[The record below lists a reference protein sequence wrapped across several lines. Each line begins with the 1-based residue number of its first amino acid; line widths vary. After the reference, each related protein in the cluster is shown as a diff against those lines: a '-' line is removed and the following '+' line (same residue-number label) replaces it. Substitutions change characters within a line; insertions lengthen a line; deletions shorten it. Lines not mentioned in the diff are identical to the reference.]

1 MLPSLRTG
9 GVRHFARVH
18 DKERSVDS
26 ISSAPPSDA
35 SNEGSGLRI
44 DAGTIG
50 SAAAEAQV
58 TPGQLRLLA
67 VASVARHNGVDLHV
81 ADYRQVAGEE
91 VPSPASLAGWA
102 RDQGLWAKAER
113 VKWKHLF
120 RLQGNANPPLPVV
133 LLFNDGSAALMIG
146 TDAAKGVIWVRD
158 PRSSSNDTAIP
169 VDELRLSQSWAG
181 EVLLVRRIRAESEA
195 DRPFSLGWLMGL
207 VAHEKGSLR
216 DICIGSVTL
225 SALTIVP
232 PLLVMTVVDRV
243 VTHHSISTLVL
254 LSVIL
259 GITALY
265 ETLLGYAR
273 RELVQVVSTRVD
285 SKLNVHIFDRLLG
298 LPLDYFE
305 KNPAGQTNYRLSQ
318 IWKIREFLTGKL
330 MGTFLDMFT
339 LVFLLP
345 FLFWMEPT
353 LAWIVLVCAALIAFV
368 ILAFLPALRKL
379 MGKLTAAEANKG
391 STMVETV
398 HGIRTVKS
406 LALEPQRRAEW
417 DERNAIAGDLK
428 LRVGRL
434 ANWPQTIIN
443 PIEGFISRGIIM
455 IGAYIAL
462 SDTTGIAVGGLVAF
476 MMLGSRVTQPLVGL
490 ARLIEDFED
499 VRASI
504 AQVAMVLNNP
514 SETKAMQGGLRPRFA
529 GAVTFDDLTFTYP
542 GAKMPALEKVSF
554 DIKAGTML
562 GVVGRSGSGKS
573 TLTRLLQGINREYN
587 GFLKI
592 DGVELREINLTHLR
606 RSFGVVL
613 QDNFLFRGTVRDNI
627 TAGRPGLTLDDVIR
641 AARLAGA
648 EEFIERLPAGYDTWI
663 EEGSANLSGGQRQ
676 RLAIARAVIADPR
689 IMILDEA
696 TSALDPESEALVNA
710 NLTRLG
716 KGRTMVIV
724 SHRLSSLID
733 CDMILVMDRGRV
745 VDIAPH
751 RTLLERCVIYRTLW
765 AQQNRHLDG
774 NMGRQTPLVPVLA
787 QGD

>member
-1 MLPSLRTG
+1 VCWR
-9 GVRHFARVH
+9 VR
-18 DKERSVDS
+18 DKEFFVDQT
-26 ISSAPPSDA
+26 APAVLGSDA
-35 SNEGSGLRI
+35 ASLINT
-44 DAGTIG
+44 GTIG
-50 SAAAEAQV
+50 SDQ
-58 TPGQLRLLA
+58 PGAGKQARLTA
-67 VASVARHNGVDLHV
+67 VIAVARHHGLDLH
-81 ADYRQVAGEE
+81 ASDFRAAANE
-91 VPSPASLAGWA
+91 VTPSPASLVAWA
-102 RDQGLWAKAER
+102 RDQGLSARAER
-113 VKWKHLF
+113 FRWKQLF
-120 RLQGNANPPLPVV
+120 KLQGNESPAPPIV
-133 LLFNDGSAALMIG
+133 LLLKDGGAGLLVGS
-146 TDAAKGVIWVRD
+146 DAARNIVWLRD
-158 PRSSSNDTAIP
+158 PAASPSDPAVP
-169 VDELRLSQSWAG
+169 VDELRLSQAWSG
-181 EVLLVRRIRAESEA
+181 EALLIRRIRGEAEGEK
-195 DRPFSLGWLMGL
+195 RFSLGWLMSL
-207 VAHEKGSLR
+207 VVKEKRSLR
-216 DICIGSVTL
+216 DISIASITL
-225 SALTIVP
+225 SALTIIP

-243 VTHHSISTLVL
+243 VTHHSLSTLVL
-254 LSVIL
+254 LSTIL
-259 GITALY
+259 AITTVY
-265 ETLLGYAR
+265 EMLLGYAR

-285 SKLNVHIFDRLLG
+285 ARLHLHVFNRLLG

-305 KNPAGQTNYRLSQ
+305 KNPAGQINYRLMQ

-345 FLFWMEPT
+345 LLFWMEPT
-353 LAWIVLVCAALIAFV
+353 LAWIVLVCAVLIALI
-368 ILAFLPALRKL
+368 ILAFLPALRAVI
-379 MGKLTAAEANKG
+379 GKLTVAESEKA

-417 DERNAIAGDLK
+417 DERTAHAGMLK
-428 LRVGRL
+428 LKAGRL

-443 PIEGFISRGIIM
+443 PIESFIQRGVIM
-455 IGAYIAL
+455 VGAYIAMQ
-462 SDTTGIAVGGLVAF
+462 DTTGIAVGGLVAF

-504 AQVAMVLNNP
+504 GQVATVLNNP
-514 SETKAMQGGLRPRFA
+514 SETAAMQGGLRPRFR
-529 GAVTFDDLTFTYP
+529 GDVTFDALTFTYP
-542 GAKMPALEKVSF
+542 GSKLPALDKISF
-554 DIKAGTML
+554 EIPAGTML

-573 TLTRLLQGINREYN
+573 TITRLLQGINREYS

-613 QDNFLFRGTVRDNI
+613 QDNFLFRGTVKDNI
-627 TAGRPGLTLDDVIR
+627 TAGRAGLTLEDVIK
-641 AARLAGA
+641 ASRLAGA
-648 EEFIERLPAGYDTWI
+648 EEFIERLPHGYDTWI

-689 IMILDEA
+689 LMILDEA

-733 CDMILVMDRGRV
+733 CNLILVMDKGTV
-745 VDIAPH
+745 VDLAPH
-751 RTLLERCVIYRTLW
+751 RVLLERCAIYKMLW
-765 AQQNRHLDG
+765 SQQNRHLDG
-774 NMGRQTPLVPVLA
+774 AMGRQAPIVPILA

>member
-1 MLPSLRTG
+1 MDGLG
-9 GVRHFARVH
+9 A
-18 DKERSVDS
+18 
-26 ISSAPPSDA
+26 A
-35 SNEGSGLRI
+35 SPGMAAE
-44 DAGTIG
+44 DMAGTHTTARL
-50 SAAAEAQV
+50 AA
-58 TPGQLRLLA
+58 L
-67 VASVARHNGVDLHV
+67 VAVARHHGIDLRV
-81 ADYRQVAGEE
+81 EDFRPKVGED
-91 VPSPASLAGWA
+91 VPSPASLAAWA

-113 VKWKHLF
+113 VRWKQLLK
-120 RLQGNANPPLPVV
+120 LQGAANPPPPVV
-133 LLFNDGSAALMIG
+133 LLFRDGSAGLMVAA
-146 TDAAKGVIWVRD
+146 DASKDVVWLQEPGGGGQPV
-158 PRSSSNDTAIP
+158 P
-169 VDELRLSQSWAG
+169 VDGLRLAALWGG
-181 EVLLVRRIRAESEA
+181 EVILVRKLRAESEA
-195 DRPFSLGWLMGL
+195 ERPFSLGWLLGL
-207 VAHEKGSLR
+207 VAHEKGVLR
-216 DICIGSVTL
+216 DICVGSVAL

-243 VTHHSISTLVL
+243 VTHHSMSTLVL

-259 GITALY
+259 AITAAY
-265 ETLLGYAR
+265 ETGLGYAR

-285 SKLNVHIFDRLLG
+285 AKLNMHIFDRLLG

-305 KNPAGQTNYRLSQ
+305 KNPAGQTNYRLMQ
-318 IWKIREFLTGKL
+318 VWKIREFLTGKL

-345 FLFWMEPT
+345 FLFWMQAT
-353 LAWIVLVCAALIAFV
+353 LAWIVLVCAGVIAAV

-417 DERNAIAGDLK
+417 DERTAVAGALK
-428 LRVGRL
+428 LQVGRL

-443 PIEGFISRGIIM
+443 PIEGFIQRGIIM
-455 IGAYIAL
+455 IGAYIAM
-462 SDTTGIAVGGLVAF
+462 SDNTGIAVGGLVAF

-504 AQVAMVLNNP
+504 GQVALVLNNP
-514 SETKAMQGGLRPRFA
+514 TETRAMQGGMRPKFA
-529 GAVTFDDLTFTYP
+529 GAISFEELSFTYP
-542 GAKMPALEKVSF
+542 GSANPALEKVSF
-554 DIKAGTML
+554 DLPAGTML

-573 TLTRLLQGINREYN
+573 TLTRLLQGINREYS

-592 DGVELREINLTHLR
+592 DGIELREINLTHLR

-627 TAGRPGLTLDDVIR
+627 TAGRPGLTLIDVVR

-648 EEFIERLPAGYDTWI
+648 EEFIERLPGGYDTWI

-733 CDMILVMDRGRV
+733 CDLILVMDRGKV
-745 VDIAPH
+745 VDMAPH
-751 RTLLERCVIYRTLW
+751 ATLLERCSIYRMLW
-765 AQQNRHLDG
+765 AQQNRHLNG
-774 NMGRQTPLVPVLA
+774 GMGRSIVPVAAPVAMPVGA

>member
-1 MLPSLRTG
+1 ML
-9 GVRHFARVH
+9 GVW
-18 DKERSVDS
+18 DKEVFVDQLAS
-26 ISSAPPSDA
+26 IVPAKGAA
-35 SNEGSGLRI
+35 SLINP
-44 DAGTIG
+44 GTVG
-50 SAAAEAQV
+50 GEQ
-58 TPGQLRLLA
+58 PGTGTHARLKA
-67 VASVARHNGVDLHV
+67 VAAVARHHGLDLHPEDFR
-81 ADYRQVAGEE
+81 AAPNEAI
-91 VPSPASLAGWA
+91 PSPASLVAWA
-102 RDQGLWAKAER
+102 REQGLSAKADR
-113 VKWKHLF
+113 VRWKQLF
-120 RLQGNANPPLPVV
+120 KLQGTETPVPPIV
-133 LLFNDGSAALMIG
+133 LLLKDGGAALLIG
-146 TDAAKGVIWVRD
+146 SDPTRNVVWLRD
-158 PRSSSNDTAIP
+158 PAAGSGESAVA
-169 VDELRLSQSWAG
+169 VDELRLAQSWSG
-181 EVLLVRRIRAESEA
+181 EILLIRRQRGATEGEK
-195 DRPFSLGWLMGL
+195 PFSLGWLMGL
-207 VAHEKGSLR
+207 VAREKRSLR
-216 DICIGSVTL
+216 DISIGSITL
-225 SALTIVP
+225 SALTIIP

-243 VTHHSISTLVL
+243 VTHHSMSTLVL
-254 LSVIL
+254 LCVIL
-259 GITALY
+259 FITTAY

-285 SKLNVHIFDRLLG
+285 ARLHLHVFNRLLG

-305 KNPAGQTNYRLSQ
+305 KNPAGQINYRLMQ
-318 IWKIREFLTGKL
+318 VWKIREFLTGKL

-345 FLFWMEPT
+345 LLFWMEPT
-353 LAWIVLVCAALIAFV
+353 LAWIVLVCAVIIALV
-368 ILAFLPALRKL
+368 ILAFLPALRSVI
-379 MGKLTAAEANKG
+379 GKLTVAESHKA

-417 DERNAIAGDLK
+417 DERTAHAGLLK
-428 LRVGRL
+428 LQAGRL

-443 PIEGFISRGIIM
+443 PIEGFIQRGVIM
-455 IGAYIAL
+455 VGAYIAMQ
-462 SDTTGIAVGGLVAF
+462 DTTGIAVGGLVAF

-504 AQVAMVLNNP
+504 GQVAMVLNNP
-514 SETKAMQGGLRPRFA
+514 TETAAMQGGMRPKFS
-529 GAVTFDDLTFTYP
+529 GAVSFDALTFTYP
-542 GAKMPALEKVSF
+542 GSKLPALDKVSF
-554 DIKAGTML
+554 DIPAGTML

-573 TLTRLLQGINREYN
+573 TLTRLLQGINREYT

-627 TAGRPGLTLDDVIR
+627 TAGRPGLTLEDVVR
-641 AARLAGA
+641 ASRLAGA
-648 EEFIERLPAGYDTWI
+648 EEFIERLPQGYETWI

-689 IMILDEA
+689 LMILDEA

-733 CDMILVMDRGRV
+733 CHLILVMDKGTV

-751 RTLLERCVIYRTLW
+751 RVLLERCAIYKMLW

-774 NMGRQTPLVPVLA
+774 SMGRQTTIAPVLA

>member
-1 MLPSLRTG
+1 MDQTASTVPG
-9 GVRHFARVH
+9 
-18 DKERSVDS
+18 
-26 ISSAPPSDA
+26 SDA
-35 SNEGSGLRI
+35 ASLIN
-44 DAGTIG
+44 AGTI
-50 SAAAEAQV
+50 STDQPNTAAQA
-58 TPGQLRLLA
+58 RLAAVIA
-67 VASVARHNGVDLHV
+67 VARFHGLDLH
-81 ADYRQVAGEE
+81 AEDFRAAPNELT
-91 VPSPASLAGWA
+91 PSPASLAAWA
-102 RDQGLWAKAER
+102 RDQGLSARAGR
-113 VKWKHLF
+113 IRWKQLF
-120 RLQGNANPPLPVV
+120 KLQGNETPASPIV
-133 LLFNDGSAALMIG
+133 LLLKDGGAALLVGCDATRNVIWLRDPAG
-146 TDAAKGVIWVRD
+146 AATDAVA
-158 PRSSSNDTAIP
+158 
-169 VDELRLSQSWAG
+169 VDELRLAQAWGG
-181 EVLLVRRIRAESEA
+181 EALLIRRMRGTAEGEQ
-195 DRPFSLGWLMGL
+195 RFSLGWLMGL
-207 VAHEKGSLR
+207 VVKEKRSLR
-216 DICIGSVTL
+216 DISIGSITL
-225 SALTIVP
+225 SALTIIP

-243 VTHHSISTLVL
+243 VTHHSVSTLVL
-254 LSVIL
+254 LSTIL
-259 GITALY
+259 LITTAY
-265 ETLLGYAR
+265 EMLLGYAR

-285 SKLNVHIFDRLLG
+285 ARLHLHVFNRLLG

-305 KNPAGQTNYRLSQ
+305 KNPAGQINYRLMQ
-318 IWKIREFLTGKL
+318 VWKVREFLTGKL

-345 FLFWMEPT
+345 LLFWMEPT
-353 LAWIVLVCAALIAFV
+353 LAWIVLVCAVIIALV
-368 ILAFLPALRKL
+368 ILAFLPALRRVI
-379 MGKLTAAEANKG
+379 GKLTVAESEKA

-417 DERNAIAGDLK
+417 DERTAHAGELK
-428 LRVGRL
+428 LKAGRL

-443 PIEGFISRGIIM
+443 PIESFIQRGVIM
-455 IGAYIAL
+455 VGAYIAMQ
-462 SDTTGIAVGGLVAF
+462 DTTGIAVGGLVAF

-504 AQVAMVLNNP
+504 GQVAMVLNNP
-514 SETKAMQGGLRPRFA
+514 SETAAMQGGLRPKFR
-529 GAVTFDDLTFTYP
+529 GDVTFDALTFTYP
-542 GAKMPALEKVSF
+542 GSKLPALDKISF
-554 DIKAGTML
+554 DIPAGTML

-573 TLTRLLQGINREYN
+573 TITRLLQGINREYS

-627 TAGRPGLTLDDVIR
+627 TAGRPGLTLEDVVK
-641 AARLAGA
+641 ASRLAGA
-648 EEFIERLPAGYDTWI
+648 EEFIERLPNGYDTWI

-689 IMILDEA
+689 LMILDEA

-733 CDMILVMDRGRV
+733 CNLILVMDKGTV
-745 VDIAPH
+745 VDMAPH
-751 RTLLERCVIYRTLW
+751 RVLLERCAIYKMLW
-765 AQQNRHLDG
+765 SQQNRHLDG
-774 NMGRQTPLVPVLA
+774 AMGRPAPLVPMLA